1 MRRCRSRPQ
10 QIWYNVLGLYGS
22 PLAFRVSNTKRHSQ
36 NCISERVSDPNS
48 ALNGFSPGKSLLFR
62 LLAHCSH
69 TLTVQ
74 SVCIL
79 VFWGIPLA
87 IALATALSDFGEPYT
102 RAADVPWTQASRLA
116 AQAADVGMVGNGGF
130 VLAGALGEHTET
142 GPATSA
148 STSTFST
155 VASISGKS
163 LNQSKSVCQ
172 QLTAPRIVH
181 NANRVLK

>member
-1 MRRCRSRPQ
+1 MSIEQFKSKLSHYKYKIELGPVHWNWNSRSSRKLTSLRLQLMRRCRSRPQ

-22 PLAFRVSNTKRHSQ
+22 PLAFHVSNTKRHSQ

-102 RAADVPWTQASRLA
+102 RAADVP
-116 AQAADVGMVGNGGF
+116 
-130 VLAGALGEHTET
+130 
-142 GPATSA
+142 
-148 STSTFST
+148 
-155 VASISGKS
+155 
-163 LNQSKSVCQ
+163 
-172 QLTAPRIVH
+172 
-181 NANRVLK
+181 

>member
-1 MRRCRSRPQ
+1 MSIQQFKSTLQVQDRIGTSPDWNCWNSRSSRKLTSLRLQLMRRCRIRPQ
-10 QIWYNVLGLYGS
+10 QVWYNVLGLYGS
-22 PLAFRVSNTKRHSQ
+22 PLVCRVSNTKRHSHH
-36 NCISERVSDPNS
+36 CISERVSDPNS

-102 RAADVPWTQASRLA
+102 RAADVP
-116 AQAADVGMVGNGGF
+116 
-130 VLAGALGEHTET
+130 
-142 GPATSA
+142 
-148 STSTFST
+148 
-155 VASISGKS
+155 
-163 LNQSKSVCQ
+163 
-172 QLTAPRIVH
+172 
-181 NANRVLK
+181 

>member
-1 MRRCRSRPQ
+1 MSNSNLHYKYKMELGPVHWNWNSRSSRKLTSLRLQLMRRCRSRPQ

-36 NCISERVSDPNS
+36 NCISERVSDQNS

-62 LLAHCSH
+62 LLPHCSH

-87 IALATALSDFGEPYT
+87 IALATALFDFGEPYYAGPYRST
-102 RAADVPWTQASRLA
+102 WAADVP
-116 AQAADVGMVGNGGF
+116 
-130 VLAGALGEHTET
+130 
-142 GPATSA
+142 
-148 STSTFST
+148 
-155 VASISGKS
+155 
-163 LNQSKSVCQ
+163 
-172 QLTAPRIVH
+172 
-181 NANRVLK
+181 

>member
-22 PLAFRVSNTKRHSQ
+22 LLAFRVSNTKRHNQ

-48 ALNGFSPGKSLLFR
+48 ALNGFSSGKSLLFR

-79 VFWGIPLA
+79 VFW
-87 IALATALSDFGEPYT
+87 
-102 RAADVPWTQASRLA
+102 
-116 AQAADVGMVGNGGF
+116 AQ
-130 VLAGALGEHTET
+130 LY
-142 GPATSA
+142 PTSA
-148 STSTFST
+148 SHIHRWQMYPEHKLLGLQRKQMLAWLVMADSCSQGHWESTWKLGLLLRPLPALS
-155 VASISGKS
+155 
-163 LNQSKSVCQ
+163 Q
-172 QLTAPRIVH
+172 QLR
-181 NANRVLK
+181 RYQESR